1 MGGQCRA
8 PPLLAQ
14 TGSAAQA
21 GRVPEPPQRHS
32 LYTAFT
38 GAARRRSGE
47 LLSERAGEVGK
58 SLLKFLNERLELR
71 LRLGPS
77 HRRQKLL

>member
-1 MGGQCRA
+1 MYTR
-8 PPLLAQ
+8 PL
-14 TGSAAQA
+14 
-21 GRVPEPPQRHS
+21 
-32 LYTAFT
+32 T

-71 LRLGPS
+71 LRLS
-77 HRRQKLL
+77 CQKLIGLPQVLQAFAFIA